1 MHNHTTS
8 CIYGESYMARILWVL
23 LLRVKETQTDYPTW
37 LSLPPRPIEF
47 VRELFKSTPNLN
59 NKDRKGAL
67 GYGMMGHFYGS
78 AFPPPSAPMSP
89 SGHIRST
96 SYSISYGRG
105 KPMASPTAE
114 LKGERERER

>member
-1 MHNHTTS
+1 MNYEIIV
-8 CIYGESYMARILWVL
+8 CVL
-23 LLRVKETQTDYPTW
+23 SDTFRFFPTQ
-37 LSLPPRPIEF
+37 RPIEF

-59 NKDRKGAL
+59 NKDRKSAL

-114 LKGERERER
+114 LKGE